1 MKTPPPFGHPSLQQ
15 YDEHLTLQS
24 VSQRTREEYGRYLR
38 KLAQHTGRDPA
49 GLEEHEGRAYLL
61 FLKQDKKYATG
72 SMRIA
77 AAALRMFYNGMLQKG
92 WRLFDLVRSPDP
104 QRLPQVL
111 AREQVRA
118 LLGKVREPRFRALL
132 TLIYGCGLRV
142 GEAVKLEVRDIQSA
156 QGRIHIRQ
164 GKGGKDCRA
173 SSTTCRWVSA
183 PPPRLGRARLRVT
196 QWMVPLPAPVLAR
209 LREFWAS
216 HRHPQLVFPGA
227 GCAWR
232 ERGPDARGQAGAPM
246 SVSSAQH
253 CWRLAVAAAGLPR
266 EVTLH
271 TLRHSYA
278 THLLEEGVSLRQIG
292 SYLGHSSLDTTVIY
306 THLTVVSEGRALEAI
321 EGLTRMVTAAP

>member
-61 FLKQDKKYATG
+61 FLKQDKKYAPG

-164 GKGGKDCRA
+164 GKGGKDR
-173 SSTTCRWVSA
+173 
-183 PPPRLGRARLRVT
+183 
-196 QWMVPLPAPVLAR
+196 MVPLPAPVLAR

-246 SVSSAQH
+246 TVSSAQH

-321 EGLTRMVTAAP
+321 EGLTRMVTGGQQ